1 MSPSSFAQT
10 VLFLLIDRKCPVFFF
25 LVFFVCLFVWGGW
38 AFSQLIVYL
47 LITYLFTLAPCEW
60 P

>member
-25 LVFFVCLFVWGGW
+25 VFFFACLFGGGG
-38 AFSQLIVYL
+38 FLSVNCLSINYL
-47 LITYLFTLAPCEW
+47 LIYFGAV
-60 P
+60 

>member
-10 VLFLLIDRKCPVFFF
+10 VLFLLIDRKCPGFFWG
-25 LVFFVCLFVWGGW
+25 FFVCLFVWGGG